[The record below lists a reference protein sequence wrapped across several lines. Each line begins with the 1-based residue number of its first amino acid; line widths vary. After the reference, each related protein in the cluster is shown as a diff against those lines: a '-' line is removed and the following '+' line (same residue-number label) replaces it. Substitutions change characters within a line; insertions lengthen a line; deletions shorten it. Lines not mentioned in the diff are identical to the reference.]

1 MMALKKTCGEPHTLL
16 LRLFFNIFL
25 FDRFYSICF
34 HLLLSLCCRTSR
46 YGHLS
51 WNRHFALSLRFTV
64 YLWREACKR
73 EFCNFV
79 FHSCDVNWIAD
90 FLFSSHQA
98 SRSAQNSSPV
108 LIDLC
113 SPAAP
118 KESSPPPEMY
128 AGSII
133 HNNFVC
139 IHFVNS
145 QLEYFNSLFGR
156 NCET

>member
-1 MMALKKTCGEPHTLL
+1 MMAFKKTCGEPHTLL
-16 LRLFFNIFL
+16 LRWFFNIFL

-51 WNRHFALSLRFTV
+51 KTDILLCPFGSRFTLEERLV
-64 YLWREACKR
+64 RE
-73 EFCNFV
+73 NFV
-79 FHSCDVNWIAD
+79 FHSCDINWIAD

-98 SRSAQNSSPV
+98 SRSTQNSSPV

-133 HNNFVC
+133 HNSFVC